1 MKENVRRDK
10 FDKTANFNFW
20 KFSSLKRKDSL
31 FERLGGLKKDRLF
44 WWKYSVLGGASLS
57 FVESPDSPLDR
68 VTERGKK
75 VSVPPQHPPG
85 LLHVVSQLIQV
96 PRRLELG
103 VEKTLPLTP
112 V

>member
-1 MKENVRRDK
+1 MKENVKRDK

-57 FVESPDSPLDR
+57 IVESPDPPLGR
-68 VTERGKK
+68 VTETGEK
-75 VSVPPQHPPG
+75 VGAPAEHPPG
-85 LLHVVSQLIQV
+85 LLHVGSQLIEV
-96 PRRLELG
+96 PAFLAAAIQFL
-103 VEKTLPLTP
+103 
-112 V
+112 

>member
-31 FERLGGLKKDRLF
+31 FERLGGLKKDQLF

-57 FVESPDSPLDR
+57 IVESPDLPLGR
-68 VTERGKK
+68 VTETGEE
-75 VSVPPQHPPG
+75 VGVPAEHPPG
-85 LLHVVSQLIQV
+85 LPHVGSQLIQV
-96 PRRLELG
+96 PAFLAAAIQFL
-103 VEKTLPLTP
+103 
-112 V
+112 